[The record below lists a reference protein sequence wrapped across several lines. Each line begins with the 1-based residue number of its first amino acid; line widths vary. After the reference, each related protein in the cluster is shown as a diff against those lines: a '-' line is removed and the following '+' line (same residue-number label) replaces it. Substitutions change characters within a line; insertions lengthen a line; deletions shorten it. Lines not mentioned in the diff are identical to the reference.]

1 MSLHH
6 AILGELAHQDEH
18 GYRLGRTISQRL
30 GDRPVNM
37 GQIHEA
43 LSQLERRGW
52 ARAHALEATP
62 RPRRRFTITEAG
74 RTELRAWLRRPAP
87 IPRLP
92 RDAMLT
98 KLVLF
103 GERDAPRLLQELLA
117 RKAACERE
125 LSEAPMAVGAVAP
138 CDETLRR
145 LAGERHRLHLE
156 AELAWTV
163 RCLDAVQRLLPT
175 PAAGCDVGSVDALHA
190 VPPPVRAA

>member
-1 MSLHH
+1 MSLLH
-6 AILGELAHQDEH
+6 AILGELAHHDEH

-52 ARAHALEATP
+52 ARAHALESTP

-74 RTELRAWLRRPAP
+74 RSELRAWLRRPAQ

-103 GERDAPRLLQELLA
+103 GERDAPRLVQELLA
-117 RKAACERE
+117 RKAACEQE
-125 LSEAPMAVGAVAP
+125 LKDVPPVATGAPAHE
-138 CDETLRR
+138 ETLRR

-156 AELAWTV
+156 AELSWTV
-163 RCLDAVQRLLPT
+163 RCLESMQRLLPT
-175 PAAGCDVGSVDALHA
+175 TTACGADGADTLHA